1 MKYAQWKIHHL
12 FWNLTYFRL
21 YDKIK
26 LQIINIRNGKIKHD
40 KFTDVEF
47 RDSYSQR
54 KIYNHKI
61 EYYKAIKTNKLNDLI

>member
-1 MKYAQWKIHHL
+1 M
-12 FWNLTYFRL
+12 